1 MKDLQQKEKFIELRA
16 KNISFD
22 KIEAEL
28 RVNKKTLIR
37 WSKELKTEI
46 SNMKAIELE
55 KLQEL
60 YIVSKTKRIEAF
72 GQKLKEILQ
81 ELDKRDLKEVDTA
94 KLLELAIKYAEL
106 LKKEEVATTFTES
119 IANVITDKWEV

>member
-1 MKDLQQKEKFIELRA
+1 MKDLEKKEKFIELRA
-16 KNISFD
+16 KNISFS
-22 KIEAEL
+22 KIAEEIG
-28 RVNKKTLIR
+28 VSKTVLIQ

-46 SNMKAIELE
+46 SNIKAMELE

-60 YIVSKTKRIEAF
+60 YIVSKSKRIEVF

-106 LKKEEVATTFTES
+106 LKKEEVATTFSES
-119 IANVITDKWEV
+119 IADVITDTWEV